1 MQALELFLSSIRSPH
16 TKKAY
21 DGYFKKYQEFVGINE
36 DIFCGNNPR
45 LIEHKIIDFIT
56 DMKARGKG
64 YSAIHNYAAAV
75 FAFYKINDVVLNI
88 SKINKFIPLQS
99 RVRKDRAYTHE
110 EISKILEF
118 ADERMR
124 VVILLM
130 VSAGIRRGA
139 LPYLRLRDLDDN
151 NRKLTVYE
159 NEREEYFTFIT
170 PECKRA
176 VDFYLDM
183 RARYGEKLDKNS
195 YLIREHFNKRD
206 QFRARSPKQMTLGM
220 LKWTIV
226 QLIKRSGVR
235 TGEVKESH
243 GFRKF
248 FTTQLINLKINP
260 EIREMLLG
268 HKIGLASCY
277 YRPTE
282 EEMFQEY
289 EKAVNKLTI
298 NEENRLHREL
308 EQVKQEQDEITLM
321 KLEHQRDM
329 KKLRQQTDEKL
340 DRILS
345 IIQVNPKLAKV
356 KKEVL
361 KKI

>member
-16 TKKAY
+16 TKQAY
-21 DGYFKKYQEFVGINE
+21 NGYFKKYQEFVGINE

-45 LIEHKIIDFIT
+45 LIEQKIIEFIT

-75 FAFYKINDVVLNI
+75 LAFYKINDVVLNI

-159 NEREEYFTFIT
+159 NEKEEYFSFIT
-170 PECKRA
+170 PECKKA
-176 VDFYLDM
+176 VDSYLDM
-183 RARYGEKLDKNS
+183 RARFGEKLDKNS
-195 YLIREHFNKRD
+195 FLIREHFNKRD

-282 EEMFQEY
+282 DEMYQEY
-289 EKAVNKLTI
+289 EKGIDGLTI
-298 NEENRLHREL
+298 DLANRLQRK
-308 EQVKQEQDEITLM
+308 VEILTIEKSKVDLA
-321 KLEHQRDM
+321 LSQIEDM
-329 KKLRQQTDEKL
+329 KKQIGL
-340 DRILS
+340 
-345 IIQVNPKLAKV
+345 V
-356 KKEVL
+356 
-361 KKI
+361 

>member
-1 MQALELFLSSIRSPH
+1 
-16 TKKAY
+16 
-21 DGYFKKYQEFVGINE
+21 
-36 DIFCGNNPR
+36 
-45 LIEHKIIDFIT
+45 
-56 DMKARGKG
+56 MKARGKG

-75 FAFYKINDVVLNI
+75 LAFYKINDMVLNI

-159 NEREEYFTFIT
+159 NEKEEYFTFIT
-170 PECKRA
+170 PECKKA
-176 VDFYLDM
+176 VDSYLDM

-195 YLIREHFNKRD
+195 FLIREHFNKRD

-282 EEMFQEY
+282 EEMYQEY
-289 EKAVNKLTI
+289 IKAVNNLTI
-298 NEENRLHREL
+298 NEENRLRLKVE
-308 EQVKQEQDEITLM
+308 
-321 KLEHQRDM
+321 KLEVEKNSFDSLAAEIAIIKKKFKM
-329 KKLRQQTDEKL
+329 K
-340 DRILS
+340 
-345 IIQVNPKLAKV
+345 
-356 KKEVL
+356 
-361 KKI
+361 

>member
-21 DGYFKKYQEFVGINE
+21 DGYFKKYQEFVGVNE

-75 FAFYKINDVVLNI
+75 SAFYKINDVVLNV

-99 RVRKDRAYTHE
+99 RVRKDRAYIHE

-159 NEREEYFTFIT
+159 NEKEEYFSFIT
-170 PECKRA
+170 PECKKA
-176 VDFYLDM
+176 VDSYLDM
-183 RARYGEKLDKNS
+183 RGRYGEKLDKNS

-226 QLIKRSGVR
+226 QIIKRSGVR

-282 EEMFQEY
+282 EEMYQEY
-289 EKAVNKLTI
+289 EKAIDNLTI
-298 NEENRLHREL
+298 DPANRLQRKVEVLTL
-308 EQVKQEQDEITLM
+308 EKSKVDLALM
-321 KLEHQRDM
+321 QIEEM
-329 KKLRQQTDEKL
+329 KKRIGL
-340 DRILS
+340 D
-345 IIQVNPKLAKV
+345 
-356 KKEVL
+356 
-361 KKI
+361 

>member
-64 YSAIHNYAAAV
+64 YSAIHNYAAAI
-75 FAFYKINDVVLNI
+75 FAFYKINDVLLNI

-159 NEREEYFTFIT
+159 NEKEEYFSFIT
-170 PECKRA
+170 PECKKA
-176 VDFYLDM
+176 VDSYLDM

-282 EEMFQEY
+282 EEMYAEY
-289 EKAVNKLTI
+289 EKAIDNLNI
-298 NEENRLHREL
+298 NQENRLKRKVQIL
-308 EQVKQEQDEITLM
+308 EMDSSRMDRMERQLQRMQEVI
-321 KLEHQRDM
+321 
-329 KKLRQQTDEKL
+329 KKR
-340 DRILS
+340 
-345 IIQVNPKLAKV
+345 
-356 KKEVL
+356 
-361 KKI
+361 

>member
-16 TKKAY
+16 TKQAY
-21 DGYFKKYQEFVGINE
+21 NGYFKKYQEFLGINE

-64 YSAIHNYAAAV
+64 YSAIHNYVAAV
-75 FAFYKINDVVLNI
+75 LAFYKINDVVLNV
-88 SKINKFIPLQS
+88 SKINKFIPLQT

-130 VSAGIRRGA
+130 ASAGIRRGA
-139 LPYLRLRDLDDN
+139 LPYLRLRNLDDN

-159 NEREEYFTFIT
+159 NEKEEYLTFIT
-170 PECKRA
+170 PECKKA

-206 QFRARSPKQMTLGM
+206 QFRAHSPKQMTIGM

-226 QLIKRSGVR
+226 QLEKRAGVR
-235 TGEVKESH
+235 TSEVKESH

-248 FTTQLINLKINP
+248 FTTQLINSKVNP
-260 EIREMLLG
+260 EIREMVLG

-277 YRPTE
+277 YRPSE
-282 EEMFQEY
+282 DEMYQEY
-289 EKAVNKLTI
+289 EKAIDNLTI
-298 NEENRLHREL
+298 NEENRLRKKVETL
-308 EQVKQEQDEITLM
+308 EI
-321 KLEHQRDM
+321 
-329 KKLRQQTDEKL
+329 EKSRI
-340 DRILS
+340 DRIEL
-345 IIQVNPKLAKV
+345 KLQLLEKRHNS
-356 KKEVL
+356 KKR
-361 KKI
+361 K

>member
-21 DGYFKKYQEFVGINE
+21 DGYFKKYQEFVGVNE
-36 DIFCGNNPR
+36 DIFCRNNPR
-45 LIEHKIIDFIT
+45 LIEQKIIEFIT
-56 DMKARGKG
+56 DMRARGKG

-75 FAFYKINDVVLNI
+75 LAFYKINDVVLNI
-88 SKINKFIPLQS
+88 SKINKFIPLQI

-139 LPYLRLRDLDDN
+139 LPYLRLRNLDDN
-151 NRKLTVYE
+151 SRKLTVYE
-159 NEREEYFTFIT
+159 NEKEEYFSFIT
-170 PECKRA
+170 PECKKA
-176 VDFYLDM
+176 VESYLDM

-195 YLIREHFNKRD
+195 FLIREHFNKRD

-248 FTTQLINLKINP
+248 FTTQLVNSKLNA

-277 YRPTE
+277 YRPSE
-282 EEMFQEY
+282 EEMYAEY
-289 EKAVNKLTI
+289 EKAIDNLTI
-298 NEENRLHREL
+298 DPANRLQRKVEML
-308 EQVKQEQDEITLM
+308 TIEKSKVDLALMQIEQ
-321 KLEHQRDM
+321 M
-329 KKLRQQTDEKL
+329 KKRIGL
-340 DRILS
+340 D
-345 IIQVNPKLAKV
+345 
-356 KKEVL
+356 
-361 KKI
+361 